1 MLQIL
6 LLLYKLFNW
15 LIDLPQ
21 HITWLSR
28 DHNLPLPCQPCSR
41 LLLRPQRMYNL
52 PDVKKLVGC
61 RLRPA
66 PELSAGRRLS
76 VTDSR
81 KGCYFK
87 KEPFQWTDHFV
98 LWGMGWKNDFCAN
111 VFFSFGK
118 SPWKRFLFFH
128 NVGMRLYLFTWFD
141 SANIFL
147 TISSP
152 PPTHPLPPSPPPP
165 THSSPTFS
173 PQLIYSP
180 HSSPPLLL
188 LIYSLSE
195 RIHVI
200 KWLIFKD
207 LRMLNGKQVSQNHR
221 KWSLPRSCDQHNFS
235 IESKIC
241 A

>member
-1 MLQIL
+1 M
-6 LLLYKLFNW
+6 
-15 LIDLPQ
+15 
-21 HITWLSR
+21 
-28 DHNLPLPCQPCSR
+28 
-41 LLLRPQRMYNL
+41 
-52 PDVKKLVGC
+52 
-61 RLRPA
+61 
-66 PELSAGRRLS
+66 
-76 VTDSR
+76 
-81 KGCYFK
+81 
-87 KEPFQWTDHFV
+87 
-98 LWGMGWKNDFCAN
+98 WKNWWVVVYVQHPNCQLGDACLLPIQERVVILKKNPFSGRTISSCG
-111 VFFSFGK
+111 VWVGRMISVQMFFFSFGK